1 MVRQISV
8 NAFSMIP
15 SYIKKPT
22 VGKPKY
28 FWCVVSFIS
37 VNTREFSGTV
47 RIDTINFNNCKLL
60 GKLYDVVQDADLLI
74 LIKCGK
80 TNVVLCG

>member
-1 MVRQISV
+1 ML
-8 NAFSMIP
+8 
-15 SYIKKPT
+15 
-22 VGKPKY
+22 
-28 FWCVVSFIS
+28 VVIFIS

-47 RIDTINFNNCKLL
+47 MIDTINFNNCKLL

-74 LIKCGK
+74 VIKCGK